1 MAAAATALS
10 LLLAPLA
17 VGAEPAGATVH
28 VVSPGE
34 TLSQIAADA
43 GVDAIALAKLNNL
56 DDVNFLV
63 AGQSLNLP
71 AGTAAP
77 LPSPA
82 TPAAAAAAALSS
94 PRTYVVAEGDTLWRI
109 AQQFS
114 TTTAAFV
121 DANNL
126 DDADHLVLGA
136 KLVVPAGASQAAP
149 ASAVASAPAASSSTA
164 SSGSAPAAAAPS
176 TSSKPVAAA
185 KRSLLVSYT
194 VQAGETLGQIAKQ
207 FDVRSDAIA
216 QASALDDPN
225 RLSIGTVLKVPLPGK
240 EHEVKAGETLRD
252 IAAQEKVDL
261 GSLIDFNSLD
271 DPELIRTG
279 QVLIVPTPANAQ
291 SAAATS
297 AAASAPSPSPKPA
310 ALPPAPAAPA
320 PPAAAQSAASAPAAA
335 TVQPTKPVAPMAVV
349 APPRGAPSDGL
360 AGAGLKLLGAPYVW
374 GGSNPN
380 GFDCSGYVWYVA
392 KQAGKSI
399 SRGMLGEFNS
409 GAHPS
414 RDELKPGDLVFFQNT
429 YSAGLSHNGI
439 YIGNNQFVHAADEAA
454 GVTISSLG
462 TAYWSSHWFGATR
475 LP

>member
-1 MAAAATALS
+1 MPRLTLSSVAAAASALS

-17 VGAEPAGATVH
+17 AGAEPAGAAVH
-28 VVSPGE
+28 VVGPGE

-43 GVDAIALAKLNNL
+43 GVDAAALAKLNNL

-63 AGQSLNLP
+63 AGQSLKLP
-71 AGTAAP
+71 GGPAAP
-77 LPSPA
+77 ASAPSAAPGA
-82 TPAAAAAAALSS
+82 SAAAAPS
-94 PRTYVVAEGDTLWRI
+94 PRAYVVVNGDTLWSI
-109 AQQFS
+109 AQRLS
-114 TTTAAFV
+114 TTTAALV

-126 DDADHLVLGA
+126 DDPDHLVLGA
-136 KLVVPAGASQAAP
+136 KLVLPAGATQPVSATA
-149 ASAVASAPAASSSTA
+149 ASAASAAASTSASAATSAPAAV
-164 SSGSAPAAAAPS
+164 SAPAPAAPS
-176 TSSKPVAAA
+176 ASSKPMPA

-194 VQAGETLGQIAKQ
+194 VQAGETLSQIAKQ

-225 RLSIGTVLKVPLPGK
+225 RLSIGTVLKVPLPGH

-252 IAAQEKVDL
+252 IAAQERVDL

-271 DPELIRTG
+271 DPELIRVG
-279 QVLIVPTPANAQ
+279 QVLMVPTPPNLP
-291 SAAATS
+291 SAPATNT
-297 AAASAPSPSPKPA
+297 AAASSPSPKPA
-310 ALPPAPAAPA
+310 APAPAPAA
-320 PPAAAQSAASAPAAA
+320 APAA
-335 TVQPTKPVAPMAVV
+335 KPEAPIAVV
-349 APPRGAPSDGL
+349 PAPKGAPTEGL

-374 GGSNPN
+374 GGSSPS
-380 GFDCSGYVWYVA
+380 GFDCSGYIWFVA

-399 SRGMLGEFNS
+399 SRGMLGEYNS
-409 GAHPS
+409 GPHPS